1 MNRKQLLA
9 LGLLGVGS
17 LVFMNK
23 SKDKYSKEDLD
34 KIKKYKKYL
43 IDKDFVIVTKK
54 DYNKMSKSGN
64 KLLSLSSLHTYYA
77 VAKSVARY
85 VL

>member
-9 LGLLGVGS
+9 LSLVGVGA
-17 LVFMNK
+17 LVFINRK
-23 SKDKYSKEDLD
+23 KDSYSKEELD
-34 KIKKYKKYL
+34 KIDRYRKYL
-43 IDKDFVIVTKK
+43 NDRNFVTVSKK
-54 DYNKMSKSGN
+54 DYNKIKKSGSR
-64 KLLSLSSLHTYYA
+64 LLSLSSLHSYYA